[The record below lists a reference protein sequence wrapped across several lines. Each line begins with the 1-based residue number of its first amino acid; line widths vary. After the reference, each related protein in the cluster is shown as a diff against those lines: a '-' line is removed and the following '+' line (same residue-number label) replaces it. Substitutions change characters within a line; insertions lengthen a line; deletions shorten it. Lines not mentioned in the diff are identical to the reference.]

1 MATIKTTIKNRY
13 SDLDLNFT
21 VHPVKKDINKH
32 TDEMA
37 VINAVKNLILTN
49 HYERPFQPELGSNVR
64 KLLFENLDIITAAAL
79 EKEITQTLNNFEPRV
94 AVLGITVSPDFDN
107 NSFNVTLQFS
117 IINRTEPVTISF
129 LLERIR

>member
-1 MATIKTTIKNRY
+1 MATIRTTIKNRY

-21 VHPVKKDINKH
+21 VHPVKRDINKH
-32 TDEMA
+32 TDEMD

-94 AVLGITVSPDFDN
+94 AVLGITVLPDFDN

>member
-32 TDEMA
+32 TDALA

-64 KLLFENLDIITAAAL
+64 KLLFENLDVITAAAL

-94 AVLGITVSPDFDN
+94 TVLGIIVSPDFDN
-107 NSFNVTLQFS
+107 NSFNVTLQFN

>member
-32 TDEMA
+32 TDALA

-64 KLLFENLDIITAAAL
+64 KLLFENLDVITAAAL

-94 AVLGITVSPDFDN
+94 TVLGIIVSPDFDN
-107 NSFNVTLQFS
+107 NSFNVTLQFN

-129 LLERIR
+129 LVERIR

>member
-1 MATIKTTIKNRY
+1 MATIKTTINNRY

-32 TDEMA
+32 TDAMA

-64 KLLFENLDIITAAAL
+64 KLLFENLDVITAAAL

-94 AVLGITVSPDFDN
+94 TVLGITVSPDFDN
-107 NSFNVTLQFS
+107 NSFNVTLQFN

>member
-1 MATIKTTIKNRY
+1 MATIRTTIKNRY

-32 TDEMA
+32 TDAMA

-94 AVLGITVSPDFDN
+94 TVLGITVSPDFDN
-107 NSFNVTLQFS
+107 NSFNVTLQFN

>member
-1 MATIKTTIKNRY
+1 MATTTTTITKRY

-49 HYERPFQPELGSNVR
+49 HYERPFQPDIGSNVR
-64 KLLFENLDIITAAAL
+64 KLLFENLDIVTAGAL
-79 EKEITQTLNNFEPRV
+79 EKEITQTINNFEPRV
-94 AVLGITVSPDFDN
+94 EVLGIIVSPDFDN
-107 NSFNVTLQFS
+107 NSFKVTLNFT
-117 IINRTEPVTISF
+117 IINRTDPVTISF